1 MKNSNLKNFGIA
13 YILSATL
20 VIIANFALYDNI
32 FITGNFEETIKNLS
46 YKEQY
51 FRIAIFLDLLYV
63 TIFTTA
69 FVSLYTE
76 LKATYSHLA
85 LVALIMQL
93 LYIFIFL
100 AETMNVLE
108 VFRLMNSQIHVQNPE
123 RFEQVVK
130 SFMGFRF
137 DRYYGGLPMHSIGSF
152 IFSYLIYKT
161 TIAPKTLSIMAMFGW
176 VICTVCSF
184 ALFTITG
191 FMKNVDLWLYDT
203 ISTLSFILLG
213 GYFIFKFYKK

>member
-1 MKNSNLKNFGIA
+1 MSKSNLKNFGIA
-13 YILSATL
+13 YILAATL
-20 VIIANFALYDNI
+20 VIVANFAIYNNI
-32 FITGNFEETIKNLS
+32 FITGHFEETIQNLIE
-46 YKEQY
+46 KEQY

-63 TIFTTA
+63 ILFTTA

-76 LKATYSHLA
+76 FKTIYGYLA

-100 AETMNVLE
+100 AETVAVLE
-108 VFRLMNSQIHVQNPE
+108 VFRLINSQIYVQNLE

-161 TIAPKTLSIMAMFGW
+161 SMAPKTLSIMAMFSW

-184 ALFTITG
+184 ALFSITG

-203 ISTLSFILLG
+203 LSTLSFILLG

>member
-1 MKNSNLKNFGIA
+1 MINSNLKNFGIA
-13 YILSATL
+13 YILSATI
-20 VIIANFALYDNI
+20 VIVANFTIYNNI
-32 FITGNFEETIKNLS
+32 FITGHFEETIQNLID
-46 YKEQY
+46 KEQY

-63 TIFTTA
+63 ILFTTA

-76 LKATYSHLA
+76 FQSTNGYLA
-85 LVALIMQL
+85 IFALILQM

-100 AETMNVLE
+100 AETVAVLE
-108 VFRLMNSQIHVQNPE
+108 IFRLMSSQIHVQNPE

-161 TIAPKTLSIMAMFGW
+161 SMAPKTLPILAMFGW

-184 ALFTITG
+184 ALFSITG

-203 ISTLSFILLG
+203 LSTLSFILLG

>member
-1 MKNSNLKNFGIA
+1 LKNFGIA
-13 YILSATL
+13 YILAATL
-20 VIIANFALYDNI
+20 VIVANFAIYNNI
-32 FITGNFEETIKNLS
+32 FITGNFEETIQNIID
-46 YKEQY
+46 KEQY

-63 TIFTTA
+63 TLFITA
-69 FVSLYTE
+69 FVSLYTAF
-76 LKATYSHLA
+76 KTIYGYLA

-100 AETMNVLE
+100 VETVAVLE
-108 VFRLMNSQIHVQNPE
+108 VFRLMNSQIHLQNPE
-123 RFEQVVK
+123 RLKQVVK
-130 SFMGFRF
+130 NFIGFRF

-161 TIAPKTLSIMAMFGW
+161 TMTPKTLSILAMFGW